1 MHSQLLRPYLDH
13 KEKCRVEAEKRKKTT
28 EAFTSN
34 DRAAKR
40 PKIVQQ
46 TLSQS
51 IKKEKALVPIQQDT
65 GDKLILDYI
74 VNSLS
79 PLSHVEH
86 PSFVALLEGF
96 APHISVMSRRTLS
109 RRIDDKQRVMLF
121 DIKQTIADQDFLC
134 TTADAWTGFKNR
146 RSFLGVTCHM
156 LAADLTRKSFA
167 LACRFFPGKHSY
179 DRIAKLLSDIHEE
192 YDLSVDKIT
201 CCVTDNGSNFVK
213 AFKEFEVEVTLA
225 PDSGDEE
232 CTETVDDIEQ
242 IDVHDLMESQQ
253 LDEESVEDVI
263 VLPRHQR
270 CASHTLNLVG
280 IKAPLA
286 AAKTSAKYRSLMHL
300 TNAKLSAL
308 WNKVNRPQSNEC
320 IQAVLGCQIVTP
332 VATRWNSFYDAR
344 RSLLQHSPAKLDE
357 LYTSLQLT
365 VFKDVEIAFMKEDN
379 DVFSHLAQGL
389 DRLQGDM
396 NPESY
401 MGFLYP
407 TLLQLQHTYEQLT
420 TSSGLKY
427 CTPLASAILN
437 DINTRFQNY
446 LTFSDSTQA
455 EALASIT
462 HPVFKLRWIKPAHVE
477 RMKTLFL
484 NSVKFSAEKAHEQET
499 AMTPATKNDALDSKS
514 LSFFTF
520 MDEGEGVLGGPRM
533 TIHSQA
539 ELQALQYLDDPDRTL
554 DSLSRYP
561 LVRNMFRKFNV
572 GLPSSASVERLFSIG
587 GMIGTAKRNRLQPAL
602 FEKLLLQRVNNKAVH
617 FT

>member
-1 MHSQLLRPYLDH
+1 MHSQLLRSYLDH
-13 KEKCRVEAEKRKKTT
+13 KEKCRVDAEKRKKAT

-34 DRAAKR
+34 DRVAKR

-51 IKKEKALVPIQQDT
+51 MKQEKAFVPIQQST
-65 GDKLILDYI
+65 GDQLVLDYI

-86 PSFVALLEGF
+86 PSFVALLKGF
-96 APHISVMSRRTLS
+96 APHINVMSRRTLR
-109 RRIDDKQRVMLF
+109 RRIDDTQRVMLF
-121 DIKQTIADQDFLC
+121 DIKQEIAAQDFLC

-146 RSFLGVTCHM
+146 RNFLGVTGHM
-156 LAADLTRKSFA
+156 LAADLSRKSFA

-192 YDLSVDKIT
+192 YNLPVDKIT

-213 AFKEFEVEVTLA
+213 AFKEFEVELTLA

-232 CTETVDDIEQ
+232 DTETVDDIQQ
-242 IDVHDLMESQQ
+242 IDVHDLMQSQQ
-253 LDEESVEDVI
+253 SDDESAEDII

-280 IKAPLA
+280 INAPLA
-286 AAKTSAKYRSLMHL
+286 AAKANAKYRSLMHL

-308 WNKVNRPQSNEC
+308 WNKVNSPQSNER
-320 IQAVLGCQIVTP
+320 IQTVLGCQIVTP

-344 RSLLQHSPAKLDE
+344 RSLLIHSPAKLDE
-357 LYTSLQLT
+357 LYVSLQLP
-365 VFKDVEIAFMKEDN
+365 VLKDIEIAFMKEDN

-389 DRLQGDM
+389 DRLQGDF

-401 MGFLYP
+401 MGFLFP
-407 TLLQLQHTYEQLT
+407 TLFQLQHTYEQLSM
-420 TSSGLKY
+420 SSGMKY
-427 CTPLASAILN
+427 CTPLASAILA
-437 DINTRFQNY
+437 DINTRFNNY
-446 LTFSDSTQA
+446 LTFSDSTHA

-462 HPVFKLRWIKPAHVE
+462 HPAFKLRWIKPAYAE

-484 NSVKFSAEKAHEQET
+484 NSVKFSVEKAQQQET
-499 AMTPATKNDALDSKS
+499 SMTPLTTDAVDSKS

-520 MDEGEGVLGGPRM
+520 MDEGDGRPTM

-539 ELQALQYLDDPDRTL
+539 ELQALQYLEDIDRTL
-554 DSLSRYP
+554 GSLTRYP
-561 LVRNMFRKFNV
+561 LIHTMFRKFNV

-587 GMIGTAKRNRLQPAL
+587 GMICTAKRNRLQPAL
-602 FEKLLLQRVNNKAVH
+602 FEKLLLQRVNNKAGH
-617 FT
+617 RP